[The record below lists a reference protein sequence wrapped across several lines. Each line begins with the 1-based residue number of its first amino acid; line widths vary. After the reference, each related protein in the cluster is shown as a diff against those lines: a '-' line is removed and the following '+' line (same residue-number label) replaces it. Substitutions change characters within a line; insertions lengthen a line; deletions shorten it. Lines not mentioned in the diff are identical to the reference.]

1 MVPRELLER
10 LRDADRQHL
19 ARLPTYIKRA
29 VMSLVDYLAA
39 PSPAPV
45 IEEIDTLVSELRNKD
60 AIVISGLFHCVP
72 IMGRAADTI
81 DSLRAALV
89 EARELH
95 RMQMVAIDVI
105 AMCNTKP
112 AMESWAIQKG
122 NPNWT
127 PTYDTVREALE
138 REMVQRE
145 RAEQAESALAAAKAG
160 VAPRVGE
167 ERQQQVED
175 ADYIIAKLEQ
185 RVLPEHG
192 GTAHSM
198 THHWNLTVDDSAM
211 HQEAAALIR
220 ALKGDTALKS
230 KEGGAG

>member
-1 MVPRELLER
+1 
-10 LRDADRQHL
+10 
-19 ARLPTYIKRA
+19 
-29 VMSLVDYLAA
+29 MSLVDYLAA

-127 PTYDTVREALE
+127 PTYDTVREAVE

-145 RAEQAESALAAAKAG
+145 RAEQAESALAAAKDWKVPHQNAG
-160 VAPRVGE
+160 RPDAKPDGDGACFVCGLAWPD
-167 ERQQQVED
+167 ERET
-175 ADYIIAKLEQ
+175 LEPH
-185 RVLPEHG
+185 VCPPGFLG
-192 GTAHSM
+192 GMSEQ
-198 THHWNLTVDDSAM
+198 NEQDV
-211 HQEAAALIR
+211 
-220 ALKGDTALKS
+220 
-230 KEGGAG
+230 